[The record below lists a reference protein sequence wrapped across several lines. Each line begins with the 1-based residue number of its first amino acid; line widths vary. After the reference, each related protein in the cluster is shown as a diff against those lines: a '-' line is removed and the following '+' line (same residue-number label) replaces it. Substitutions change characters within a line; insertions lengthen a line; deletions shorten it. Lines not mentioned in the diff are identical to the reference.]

1 MSNTSL
7 TSINKIVWMA
17 LLAAL
22 VAAGAFVE
30 IPLGPVP
37 FTMQTAF
44 VVLAG
49 FLLGPIA
56 GGLSICLYLL
66 AGVIGLPVFS
76 GGASGIGHIFGPTG
90 GYLIGFVL
98 CAVLSGVGKPSDSG
112 VISWK
117 NGIVWGGVGTI
128 VLFLLGVV
136 WLKYSLGLAWTKAL
150 GAGVVPFMPG
160 ALAKL
165 ILSTYFA
172 RLLKKH
178 RLVSF

>member
-1 MSNTSL
+1 MTNTSL
-7 TSINKIVWMA
+7 ASVNKIVWMA

-22 VAAGAFVE
+22 VAGGAFVE

-49 FLLGPIA
+49 FVLGPIG
-56 GGLSICLYLL
+56 GGLCICLYLL
-66 AGVIGLPVFS
+66 AGVLGLPVFS

-90 GYLIGFVL
+90 GYLIGFVV
-98 CAVLSGVGKPSDSG
+98 CAAVSGMGKPADSG
-112 VISWK
+112 VMSWR
-117 NGIVWGGVGTI
+117 NGLMWGALGT
-128 VLFLLGVV
+128 VLLFLLGVV
-136 WLKYSLGLAWTKAL
+136 WLKFSLGLAWIKAMS
-150 GAGVVPFMPG
+150 AGMVPFLPG
-160 ALAKL
+160 AVAKL

-172 RLLKKH
+172 RLLKRM